1 MNLERLHHRL
11 ATSIIVLVWLING
24 LFCKV
29 LNLVPR
35 HQEIVGRILGEQHS
49 RILTMVIGIL
59 EIVMVVWIVSRFK
72 SRFCAIF
79 QMTIVG
85 TMNII
90 EFILAPDLL
99 LFGRM
104 NIFFALIF
112 ILLIY
117 VNEFMA
123 SRKRFTMTNEF

>member
-90 EFILAPDLL
+90 EFVLAPDLL